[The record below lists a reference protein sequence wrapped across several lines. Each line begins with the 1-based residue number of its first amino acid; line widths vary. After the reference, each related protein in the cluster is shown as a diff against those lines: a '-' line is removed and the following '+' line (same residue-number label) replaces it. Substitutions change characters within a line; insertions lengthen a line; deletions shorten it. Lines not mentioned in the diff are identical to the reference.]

1 MAKKESKKSQPSQK
15 WKKYAVDGGKVKRT
29 GRTCPKC
36 GDGVFLAVHKDR
48 ASCGKCGYT
57 ESKSKAEK
65 APSKEQS
72 GGEESSSENE

>member
-15 WKKYAVDGGKVKRT
+15 WKHYAVEGDRVSRK

-36 GDGVFLAVHKDR
+36 GDGVFLAIHKNR

-57 ESKSKAEK
+57 ESKAKAEK
-65 APSKEQS
+65 APPKEQS
-72 GGEESSSENE
+72 GEEEKPSEKK